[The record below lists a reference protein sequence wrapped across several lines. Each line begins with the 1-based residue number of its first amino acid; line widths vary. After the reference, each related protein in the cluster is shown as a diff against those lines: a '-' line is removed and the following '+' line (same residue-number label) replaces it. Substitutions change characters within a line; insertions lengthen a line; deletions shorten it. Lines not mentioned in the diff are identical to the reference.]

1 MRLQGDK
8 ERAILRRDPQG
19 TLRYGT
25 YPNDFDRHGPF
36 MRELLNHP
44 AVQGGVAPFVIALIA
59 AELFQRMRLSGLA
72 IIAGFTLTVY
82 MIGGLAFDPLTA
94 SRKIVLAGLLS
105 TLLALVLL
113 LYKPR
118 WLRAALAAASGGVA
132 VWMVSRILQQ
142 QDATHMVTWGA
153 GCALYVAW
161 LVFWMDGLRDTP
173 VRAGSA
179 GLALGLGTGTAALFG
194 ASALLGQFGLA
205 LGAAAGAY
213 LLIQMLTNRLLPCG
227 RSYTLPLALIAG
239 MTGCLAVLTAEL
251 PWYVLPVLAVIPP
264 AANIRIF
271 EKHALWLQSIML
283 SVLPMACAVVAVYL
297 TWRVAGAPPL

>member
-1 MRLQGDK
+1 
-8 ERAILRRDPQG
+8 
-19 TLRYGT
+19 
-25 YPNDFDRHGPF
+25 

-44 AVQGGVAPFVIALIA
+44 AVQGGLAPFVVSLIV
-59 AELFQRMRLSGLA
+59 AELLQRLRLSGLA

-105 TLLALVLL
+105 ALLALILL
-113 LYKPR
+113 KYSPR
-118 WLRAALAAASGGVA
+118 WMRAVLAAAGGGVA
-132 VWMVSRILQQ
+132 LWMASRILQQ
-142 QDATHMVTWGA
+142 QDTSSMVAWGA
-153 GCALYVAW
+153 GCSLYVAW
-161 LVFWMDGLRDTP
+161 LVFWMDGLRGAP

-179 GLALGLGTGTAALFG
+179 GLALGLGTGAAALFG
-194 ASALLGQFGLA
+194 ASASLGQFGLA

-239 MTGCLAVLTAEL
+239 MTGCLAVLTAQL
-251 PWYVLPVLAVIPP
+251 PWYVLPVLGVIPLTVK
-264 AANIRIF
+264 IRIF
-271 EKHALWLQSIML
+271 EKQALWLQSVLL
-283 SVLPMACAVVAVYL
+283 SVLPMACAAVAVYL